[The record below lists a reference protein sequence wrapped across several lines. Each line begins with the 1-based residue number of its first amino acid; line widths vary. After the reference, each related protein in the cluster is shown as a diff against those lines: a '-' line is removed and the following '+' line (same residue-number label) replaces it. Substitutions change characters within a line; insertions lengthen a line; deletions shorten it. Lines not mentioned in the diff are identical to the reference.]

1 MPNFEDY
8 WYRSGDGLR
17 LYARIY
23 PCRVIDA
30 QSAGTVLCMH
40 GLTRNSADFASL
52 AQHLSQRYR
61 VICIDNR
68 GRGRSDYDPKPEN
81 YTPLTYVQDMFAL
94 LDQLNIS
101 QVTLV
106 GTSLG
111 GLMAFLMAG
120 MQPQRVRAMVVNDIG
135 PQVEPQGLARLQGYV
150 GKLAPVA
157 NWTEAVAQA
166 RQINELAFP
175 DFSDQEWLDFTH
187 GIYTLDSGVPVLA
200 YDPAIAVPIADQVS
214 AAVPP
219 DLWPLFESIK
229 GIPQLLVRGASSDI
243 LATECVDKMRGIK
256 PDLQFVQIANRGHAP
271 TLNEVAARKAIDRFL
286 G

>member
-8 WYRSGDGLR
+8 WYRSDDGLR

-23 PCRVIDA
+23 PSRALDP
-30 QSAGTVLCMH
+30 QSADTVLCMH
-40 GLTRNSADFASL
+40 GLTRNSADFSSL
-52 AQHLSQRYR
+52 ALHLSKRYR

-94 LDQLNIS
+94 LDQLKIP

-120 MQPQRVRAMVVNDIG
+120 VQPQRVRAMVVNDIG
-135 PQVEPQGLARLQGYV
+135 PKVESQGLARLQSYV
-150 GKLAPVA
+150 GKLPPVA
-157 NWTEAVAQA
+157 NWAEAVAQA
-166 RQINELAFP
+166 RQINGLAFP

-187 GIYTLDSGVPVLA
+187 KIYNLDNGVPVLA

-243 LATECVDKMRGIK
+243 LATECVDRMREIK
-256 PDLQFVQIANRGHAP
+256 PDLQYAEIPNRGHAP
-271 TLNEVAARKAIDRFL
+271 TLNEVAAREAIDYFL